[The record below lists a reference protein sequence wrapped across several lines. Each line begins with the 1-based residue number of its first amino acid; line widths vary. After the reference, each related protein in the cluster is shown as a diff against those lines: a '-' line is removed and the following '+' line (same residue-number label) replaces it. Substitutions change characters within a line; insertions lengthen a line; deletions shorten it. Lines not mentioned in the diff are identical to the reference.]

1 MILTIDITRE
11 DYADFNKFHFFKK
24 KLKRTIIIGA
34 TTLLILQLLIRRDQ
48 LNLTFSVFSSILFVS
63 IYIFMIYRGLNKTKN
78 IPDKNGSILG
88 QKVMEFSLD
97 KISYKTTNSEGS
109 SDWTTIKKLEESSKA
124 FYLYMD
130 TNLAM
135 VVPKRVFKDKSEED
149 AFKSLVVQKVNTI

>member
-11 DYADFNKFHFFKK
+11 DYADFNKFHFFKT

-78 IPDKNGSILG
+78 IPAKNGSILG

-97 KISYKTTNSEGS
+97 KICYKTTNSEGS